1 MQFNNLSVVEFNNI
15 VKNIFDSEE
24 MLYNCGVVGEIS
36 SFKITNSIAYF
47 TIKDELAVLNCIW
60 FNVDKEYKI
69 GEKVKVV
76 GRPNYYVKGG
86 KLNFNVNFVTSF
98 GEGEIFKKFLLLK
111 EKLSKE
117 GVFFNKK
124 ELPES
129 VNNIGV
135 ITSSKGAVIQDII
148 SVVKRRNPSTNIYI
162 YPVKVQG
169 VNSEE
174 EIVKGFDIFGDFDK
188 IDLLI
193 VARGGGSN
201 EDLSPFNAEI
211 VAKACFKFDKP
222 VISAVGH
229 ETDYTLLD
237 LVADVRASTPS
248 VAAEI
253 AVKESKSKVLDL
265 KSKFEKIKYLFEQKI
280 EKGIVNN
287 RQYVK
292 NLTQILDKNITKN
305 IIKIRSCKEKIFY
318 LFKEKEI
325 KTEHFLNEMKF
336 KLEALNPM
344 FSLDKGFALLK
355 MGKERITK
363 KSQIKENDELDIILK
378 DAKIT
383 AKVIKVE

>member
-36 SFKITNSIAYF
+36 SFKITNNIAYF

-76 GRPNYYVKGG
+76 GRPNYYIKGG

-117 GVFFNKK
+117 GFFFNKK

-148 SVVKRRNPSTNIYI
+148 SVIKRRSPSTNIYI

-174 EIVKGFDIFGDFDK
+174 EIVKGFNIFSDFNK

-211 VAKACFKFDKP
+211 VAKACFKFNKP

-253 AVKESKSKVLDL
+253 AVKESKSKIIDL
-265 KSKFEKIKYLFEQKI
+265 KSKFEKIKYLFEQKL
-280 EKGIVNN
+280 EKNILNAKQN
-287 RQYVK
+287 AK
-292 NLTQILDKNITKN
+292 NLTQILDKILTKN
-305 IIKIRSCKEKIFY
+305 AIKIKSYKEKISY

-325 KTEHFLNEMKF
+325 KTEHFLNEKKL
-336 KLEALNPM
+336 KLEVLNPT

-355 MGKERITK
+355 KGKDWITK

-378 DAKIT
+378 DAKIK
-383 AKVIKVE
+383 AKVLKVE